1 MFKLVPRHELE
12 GLRHPHQSFT
22 WLLVAACSAMAATAA
37 EDRIAEVIVS
47 ASRIGAVDQLAAV
60 LEEEDLLAGFH
71 GADALWTLP
80 GLALSAAGNRG
91 AITQARLRGAEA
103 NHLLVL
109 FDGVAVNDPATGS
122 EFNFGALDL
131 TGVRRVELL
140 AGPQSAVWGSDAL
153 AGVLHFDS
161 TPKRSGRRLALG
173 WGSHGTVDADAAF
186 ARVDGKNLRA
196 ISVGRVRSDGTNAAL
211 SGSEAD
217 GFANT
222 TAHLRADTERG
233 AWALSSVARWSE
245 ADAHYDPTPPPRFV
259 PQDGDRR
266 GETRAKLL
274 LASARFVGFE
284 RFEPWLTVSTLR
296 TGLRNLADGD
306 VTNTFAGRRDS
317 ATLAANLHHG
327 RQRFNLTAEVRTEH
341 FAQRADATPYGDPNQ
356 RQRATTASVA
366 AEHQARLGGFA
377 FTVSARRDFND
388 QFKHAFAYRLG
399 ATTNGNP
406 RWFIS
411 VGRGVKNPTFIERFG
426 YAPDAFLGNPN
437 LLPETSR
444 GVEAGVAWQ
453 WERGELSLTAFDNAL
468 RREIDG
474 FHFDAERGAFTARNL
489 PGKSRRRGG
498 EARFAASWNRL
509 RLQGAY
515 SYTDAAD
522 RDSGQEVRRP
532 RHLANLSARWKVTP
546 RLSAK
551 ADVAHTGASADRDYS
566 TFPATRVTLPG
577 FELLRLQ
584 LAFAPTPGWRLRLL
598 VDNALD
604 AAHTTVFGYRGPGRA
619 TMLTAEVAL

>member
-1 MFKLVPRHELE
+1 MT
-12 GLRHPHQSFT
+12 LRLHRRSIA
-22 WLLVAACSAMAATAA
+22 WLLAAACSVTAATAD
-37 EDRIAEVIVS
+37 ENRIAEVIVS

-60 LEEEDLLAGFH
+60 LEEEDLLAVFH

-186 ARVDGKNLRA
+186 AHVDGKSVRA
-196 ISVGRVRSDGTNAAL
+196 VSVGHVRSDGTNAAL

-222 TAHLRADTERG
+222 AAHLRADTERG
-233 AWALSSVARWSE
+233 AWALSSMARWSE

-341 FAQRADATPYGDPNQ
+341 FAQRADATPYYGDPNQ

-366 AEHQARLGGFA
+366 AEHQARLGTFA

-388 QFKHAFAYRLG
+388 EFKHAFAYRLG

-406 RWFIS
+406 RWFAS

-444 GVEAGVAWQ
+444 GVEAGVAWKANC
-453 WERGELSLTAFDNAL
+453 RSPASTTPCARD
-468 RREIDG
+468 RRLPLQRRTRRL
-474 FHFDAERGAFTARNL
+474 HRPQL

-498 EARFAASWNRL
+498 EARFAL
-509 RLQGAY
+509 EP
-515 SYTDAAD
+515 AA
-522 RDSGQEVRRP
+522 
-532 RHLANLSARWKVTP
+532 LA
-546 RLSAK
+546 
-551 ADVAHTGASADRDYS
+551 G
-566 TFPATRVTLPG
+566 
-577 FELLRLQ
+577 RLQ
-584 LAFAPTPGWRLRLL
+584 LHGRRGTRQRLR
-598 VDNALD
+598 
-604 AAHTTVFGYRGPGRA
+604 RRA
-619 TMLTAEVAL
+619 ISPT

>member
-1 MFKLVPRHELE
+1 MT
-12 GLRHPHQSFT
+12 LRLHRRLAA
-22 WLLVAACSAMAATAA
+22 WLLAAACSTAASTAA

-186 ARVDGKNLRA
+186 ARVDGKSLRA
-196 ISVGRVRSDGTNAAL
+196 VSVGRARSDGTNAAL

-222 TAHLRADTERG
+222 AAHLRADTERG

-245 ADAHYDPTPPPRFV
+245 ADTHYDPTPPPRFV

-266 GETRAKLL
+266 GENPRQAAAGERALCRFRAVRAVVDGL
-274 LASARFVGFE
+274 HAAHRLAPSR
-284 RFEPWLTVSTLR
+284 RW
-296 TGLRNLADGD
+296 
-306 VTNTFAGRRDS
+306 RRDQHLRWTPRQRHLGRQS
-317 ATLAANLHHG
+317 PSRPATLQPNRRSAN
-327 RQRFNLTAEVRTEH
+327 
-341 FAQRADATPYGDPNQ
+341 RALRP
-356 RQRATTASVA
+356 
-366 AEHQARLGGFA
+366 
-377 FTVSARRDFND
+377 ARRCD
-388 QFKHAFAYRLG
+388 
-399 ATTNGNP
+399 
-406 RWFIS
+406 
-411 VGRGVKNPTFIERFG
+411 
-426 YAPDAFLGNPN
+426 
-437 LLPETSR
+437 
-444 GVEAGVAWQ
+444 
-453 WERGELSLTAFDNAL
+453 AL
-468 RREIDG
+468 R
-474 FHFDAERGAFTARNL
+474 
-489 PGKSRRRGG
+489 
-498 EARFAASWNRL
+498 
-509 RLQGAY
+509 
-515 SYTDAAD
+515 
-522 RDSGQEVRRP
+522 
-532 RHLANLSARWKVTP
+532 
-546 RLSAK
+546 
-551 ADVAHTGASADRDYS
+551 
-566 TFPATRVTLPG
+566 
-577 FELLRLQ
+577 
-584 LAFAPTPGWRLRLL
+584 
-598 VDNALD
+598 
-604 AAHTTVFGYRGPGRA
+604 
-619 TMLTAEVAL
+619 